1 MNRNKLKAVFIA
13 FAKEAFR
20 NKLEVFFTLFFPM
33 IFLLLFGFFFGGSSD
48 YQKPSVGLYQTG
60 SYDIS
65 PVIEETGAWSLSLF
79 DDELSL
85 EEEIRSGDILLG
97 VTFDGEKISYLYREG
112 DVGQMSTIEMARAS
126 ISAAVEKKIN
136 NVKSVIVV
144 ENIPET
150 AGRVRATDADY
161 TMSGVVAISLLS
173 AGMFSVISV
182 FGRYRKRGV
191 LDRFKITPLKPM
203 TFIFGSTLTRF
214 LVSLVSII
222 LILIVSRLLFKT
234 SFQIDWPLFL
244 ISIVSS
250 TLGMMALGLFLTLL
264 FRNPETAD
272 TAASIL
278 MVIMI
283 FLAGIYFPLTFL
295 PGYLRA
301 ISIFLPVKYVAEIIR
316 HSLGIEMVSTMY
328 FVITNLVLSISGV
341 LLLYFTGR
349 RYLRAS

>member
-1 MNRNKLKAVFIA
+1 MSRNKLKAVFIA

-65 PVIEETGAWSLSLF
+65 PVIEDTGAWSLSLF
-79 DDELSL
+79 DDETSL
-85 EEEIRSGDILLG
+85 EEKIKNGDILVG

-112 DVGQMSTIEMARAS
+112 DVGQLSTIEMARAS
-126 ISAAVEKKIN
+126 ISAAIEKKIN
-136 NVKSVIVV
+136 NVKSLIVV

-203 TFIFGSTLTRF
+203 TFILGSTLTRF
-214 LVSLVSII
+214 LVSLVSIL
-222 LILIVSRLLFKT
+222 LIMIVSRLLFRT
-234 SFQIDWPLFL
+234 TFQTD
-244 ISIVSS
+244 
-250 TLGMMALGLFLTLL
+250 
-264 FRNPETAD
+264 
-272 TAASIL
+272 
-278 MVIMI
+278 
-283 FLAGIYFPLTFL
+283 
-295 PGYLRA
+295 
-301 ISIFLPVKYVAEIIR
+301 
-316 HSLGIEMVSTMY
+316 
-328 FVITNLVLSISGV
+328 
-341 LLLYFTGR
+341 
-349 RYLRAS
+349 

>member
-1 MNRNKLKAVFIA
+1 MSRNKLKAVFIA

-48 YQKPSVGLYQTG
+48 YQKTSVGLYQTG
-60 SYDIS
+60 TYDIS
-65 PVIEETGAWSLSLF
+65 PVIEDTGAWSLSLF
-79 DDELSL
+79 DDETSL
-85 EEEIRSGDILLG
+85 EEKIKSGDILLG

-112 DVGQMSTIEMARAS
+112 DVGQLSTIEMARAS

-136 NVKSVIVV
+136 NVKSLIVV

-173 AGMFSVISV
+173 AGMFSVISL

-203 TFIFGSTLTRF
+203 TFILGSTLTRF
-214 LVSLVSII
+214 LVSLVSIL
-222 LILIVSRLLFKT
+222 LIMIVSRLLFRT
-234 SFQIDWPLFL
+234 TFQTDWLLFL
-244 ISIVSS
+244 ISIISS
-250 TLGMMALGLFLTLL
+250 TLGMMALGLFLTLI
-264 FRNPETAD
+264 FRNPETAE

-278 MVIMI
+278 MVIMV
-283 FLAGIYFPLTFL
+283 FLAGIYFPLSFL
-295 PGYLRA
+295 PDYLRIVSA
-301 ISIFLPVKYVAEIIR
+301 FLPVKYVAELMR
-316 HSLGIEMVSTMY
+316 HSLGIELVSTAY
-328 FVITNLVLSISGV
+328 FVTTNVVLSFSGV
-341 LLLYFTGR
+341 LLLYFTGK

>member
-1 MNRNKLKAVFIA
+1 MSRNKLKAVFIA

-48 YQKPSVGLYQTG
+48 YQKTSVGLYQTG
-60 SYDIS
+60 TYDIS
-65 PVIEETGAWSLSLF
+65 PVIEDTGAWSLSLF
-79 DDELSL
+79 DDETSL
-85 EEEIRSGDILLG
+85 EEKIKSGDILLG

-112 DVGQMSTIEMARAS
+112 DVGQLSTIEMARAS

-136 NVKSVIVV
+136 NVKSLIVV

-203 TFIFGSTLTRF
+203 TFILGSTLTRF
-214 LVSLVSII
+214 LVSLVSIL
-222 LILIVSRLLFKT
+222 LIMIVSRLLFRT
-234 SFQIDWPLFL
+234 TFQTDWLLFL
-244 ISIVSS
+244 ISIISS
-250 TLGMMALGLFLTLL
+250 TLGMMALGLFLTLI
-264 FRNPETAD
+264 FRNPETAE

-278 MVIMI
+278 MVIMV
-283 FLAGIYFPLTFL
+283 FLAGIYFPLSFL
-295 PGYLRA
+295 PDYLRIVSA
-301 ISIFLPVKYVAEIIR
+301 FLPVKYVAELMR
-316 HSLGIEMVSTMY
+316 HSLGIELVSTAY
-328 FVITNLVLSISGV
+328 FVTTNVVLSFSGV
-341 LLLYFTGR
+341 LLLYFTGK

>member
-1 MNRNKLKAVFIA
+1 MSRNKLKAVFIA

-48 YQKPSVGLYQTG
+48 YQKTSVGLYQTG
-60 SYDIS
+60 TYDIS
-65 PVIEETGAWSLSLF
+65 PVIEDTGAWSLSLF
-79 DDELSL
+79 DDETSL
-85 EEEIRSGDILLG
+85 EEKIKSGDILLG

-112 DVGQMSTIEMARAS
+112 DVGQLSTIEMARAS
-126 ISAAVEKKIN
+126 ISAAVEKEIN

-191 LDRFKITPLKPM
+191 LDRFKITPLKPL

-214 LVSLVSII
+214 LVSIVSIL
-222 LILIVSRLLFKT
+222 LIMIVSRLLFRT
-234 SFQIDWPLFL
+234 TFQTDWLLFL
-244 ISIVSS
+244 ISIISS
-250 TLGMMALGLFLTLL
+250 TLGMMALGLFLTLI
-264 FRNPETAD
+264 FRNPETAE

-278 MVIMI
+278 MVLMV
-283 FLAGIYFPLTFL
+283 FLAGIYFPLSFL
-295 PGYLRA
+295 PDYLRIVSA
-301 ISIFLPVKYVAEIIR
+301 FLPVKYVAELMR
-316 HSLGIEMVSTMY
+316 HSLGIELVSTAY
-328 FVITNLVLSISGV
+328 FVITNVVLSFSGV
-341 LLLYFTGR
+341 LLLYFTGK

>member
-1 MNRNKLKAVFIA
+1 MSRNKLKAVFIA

-48 YQKPSVGLYQTG
+48 YQKTSVGLYQTG
-60 SYDIS
+60 TYDIS
-65 PVIEETGAWSLSLF
+65 PVIEDTGAWSLSLF
-79 DDELSL
+79 DDETSL
-85 EEEIRSGDILLG
+85 EEKIKSGDILLG

-112 DVGQMSTIEMARAS
+112 DVGQLSTIEMARAS

-136 NVKSVIVV
+136 NVKSLIVV

-191 LDRFKITPLKPM
+191 LDRFKITPLKPL

-214 LVSLVSII
+214 LVSLVSIL
-222 LILIVSRLLFKT
+222 LIMIVSRLLFRT
-234 SFQIDWPLFL
+234 TFQTDWLLFL
-244 ISIVSS
+244 ISIISS
-250 TLGMMALGLFLTLL
+250 TLGMMALGLFLTLI
-264 FRNPETAD
+264 FRNPETAE

-278 MVIMI
+278 MVLMV
-283 FLAGIYFPLTFL
+283 FLAGIYFPLSFL
-295 PGYLRA
+295 PDYLRIVSA
-301 ISIFLPVKYVAEIIR
+301 FLPVKYVAELMR
-316 HSLGIEMVSTMY
+316 HSLGIELVSTAY
-328 FVITNLVLSISGV
+328 FVTTNVVLSFSGV
-341 LLLYFTGR
+341 LLLYFTGK

>member
-1 MNRNKLKAVFIA
+1 MSRNKLKAVFIA

-20 NKLEVFFTLFFPM
+20 NKLEIFFTLFFPM

-65 PVIEETGAWSLSLF
+65 PVIEDTGAWSLSLF
-79 DDELSL
+79 DDETSL
-85 EEEIRSGDILLG
+85 EEKIKSGDILLG

-112 DVGQMSTIEMARAS
+112 DVGQLSTIEMARAS
-126 ISAAVEKKIN
+126 ISAAIEKKIN
-136 NVKSVIVV
+136 NVKSLIVV

-203 TFIFGSTLTRF
+203 TFILGSTLTRF
-214 LVSLVSII
+214 LVSLVSIL
-222 LILIVSRLLFKT
+222 LIMIVSRLLFRT
-234 SFQIDWPLFL
+234 TFQTDWLLFL
-244 ISIVSS
+244 ISIISS
-250 TLGMMALGLFLTLL
+250 TLGMMALGLFLTLI
-264 FRNPETAD
+264 FRNPETAE

-278 MVIMI
+278 MVIMV
-283 FLAGIYFPLTFL
+283 FLAGIYFPLSFL
-295 PGYLRA
+295 PDYLRIVSA
-301 ISIFLPVKYVAEIIR
+301 FLPVKYVAELMR
-316 HSLGIEMVSTMY
+316 HSLGIELVSTAY
-328 FVITNLVLSISGV
+328 FVTTNVVLSFSGV
-341 LLLYFTGR
+341 LLLYFTGK